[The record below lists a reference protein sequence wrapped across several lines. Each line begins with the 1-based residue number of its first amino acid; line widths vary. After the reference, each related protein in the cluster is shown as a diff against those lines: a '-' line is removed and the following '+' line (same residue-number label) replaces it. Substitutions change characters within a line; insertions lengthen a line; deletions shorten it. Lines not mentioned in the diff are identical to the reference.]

1 MEYTSLKFF
10 IWNFKN
16 YYIMRAIPLLTKQ
29 VRRGHDEK
37 QLRDRLAPVSE
48 FVFSQILSLKARRP
62 HALCTTRFVLFNCT
76 SLIFTVPQSPHVFW
90 FNDRIQ
96 KKSQNNT
103 KNIRQT
109 SLKFTSLPRQKIKIS
124 CVVELFSISA

>member
-1 MEYTSLKFF
+1 
-10 IWNFKN
+10 
-16 YYIMRAIPLLTKQ
+16 MRAIPLLTKQ